1 MYRVIFFGTES
12 FAVKILQSLLEKPEL
27 FSVAAVVT
35 QPARPV
41 GRKQILTES
50 PVALHA
56 KECGIEVITPAKL
69 KERAIAEQLAAY
81 AADVFVVAQYGMII
95 PQSVLDIPPHGAIN
109 VHASLLPR
117 HRGASPVHT
126 AILAGDT
133 ETGVTF
139 MKMDAQMDHGD
150 LFAEYSLP
158 ILPSDTTETLMDKLA
173 DLSALH
179 FPQDLHELLS
189 GNRVAT
195 EQNHAAATGTKML
208 SRESGFVSFET
219 MDAALIERMTRAY
232 YPWPGVSIQIDD
244 TVFKI
249 IKAHTMPAH
258 QSSTPGRLTV
268 SDNGIEIETIDG
280 VLVVDEIQ
288 PAGKN
293 LMSAQQF
300 SNGYKALSG
309 KKCTTMSASSK

>member
-1 MYRVIFFGTES
+1 MYRVVFFGTES

-56 KECGIEVITPAKL
+56 KEHGIEVITPAKL
-69 KERAIAEQLAAY
+69 KEPAIAQQLVAY
-81 AADVFVVAQYGMII
+81 AADTFVVAQYGMII
-95 PQSVLDIPPHGAIN
+95 PQAILDIPQHGAIN

-126 AILAGDT
+126 AILAGDA

-150 LFAEYSLP
+150 LFAEYSLS

-173 DLSALH
+173 DLSAQH

-189 GNRVAT
+189 GTRVAT
-195 EQNHAAATGTKML
+195 AQNHAAATGTNML

-219 MDAALIERMTRAY
+219 MDAAQIERMTRAY
-232 YPWPGVSIQIDD
+232 YPWPGVSIQIEDAI
-244 TVFKI
+244 FKI
-249 IKAHTMPAH
+249 IKAHTMPAREI
-258 QSSTPGRLTV
+258 SVPGTLSV
-268 SDNGIEIETIDG
+268 SDNGIQIETIDG
-280 VLVVDEIQ
+280 ILVVDEIQ

-293 LMSAQQF
+293 PLSAQQF
-300 SNGYKALSG
+300 SNGYKSLSG
-309 KKCTTMSASSK
+309 KKCTTMSVSSK

>member
-158 ILPSDTTETLMDKLA
+158 ILPSDTTEILMDKLA

-232 YPWPGVSIQIDD
+232 YPWPGVSIQIDG

-249 IKAHTMPAH
+249 IKAHTMPTQ

-268 SDNGIEIETIDG
+268 SDNGIEIETADG